1 MLPISGADWSTLV
14 KERCRND
21 ASELLPVV
29 DMVVMICRAG
39 KTTKESADRAAE
51 LLERFRAPV
60 VGGVL
65 VAAANAPTRQYYYYY
80 AATPKPMPEA
90 EPTNP
95 LADLRAG
102 RKGKREAGV
111 AASSR
116 AGATTDEAGGGDV
129 GHAIAALE
137 YAAAAGIRITNNSWG
152 SLYYSRALYDAIA
165 AIDGQGL
172 PRLGGDP
179 LQLSA
184 AARCRGR
191 SRCWRR
197 AR

>member
-1 MLPISGADWSTLV
+1 
-14 KERCRND
+14 
-21 ASELLPVV
+21 
-29 DMVVMICRAG
+29 MVVMICRAG

-116 AGATTDEAGGGDV
+116 AGATTDEAGGGDAV
-129 GHAIAALE
+129 NRPSSDP
-137 YAAAAGIRITNNSWG
+137 AGSPD
-152 SLYYSRALYDAIA
+152 DAPE
-165 AIDGQGL
+165 G
-172 PRLGGDP
+172 
-179 LQLSA
+179 
-184 AARCRGR
+184 
-191 SRCWRR
+191 
-197 AR
+197 